1 MEIILFGI
9 LVMWKFNSQFKKIMY
24 LIIIRKRINY
34 SRVKIKTLQINLNQL
49 EFKDVLLNV
58 LLLYKI
64 LKKGGTLL

>member
-1 MEIILFGI
+1 MAVVE
-9 LVMWKFNSQFKKIMY
+9 QRFKLRTI
-24 LIIIRKRINY
+24 KRINY
-34 SRVKIKTLQINLNQL
+34 LRVKIKALQINLNQL

>member
-1 MEIILFGI
+1 MFKIIHNMVGCHC
-9 LVMWKFNSQFKKIMY
+9 
-24 LIIIRKRINY
+24 
-34 SRVKIKTLQINLNQL
+34 RVKIKTLQINLNQL